1 MSKKV
6 STTVLRPSTG
16 RRVRKGDVL
25 GVWYSGILA
34 ADPSSRFD
42 SNFDFATATDTRSP
56 FTFEL
61 GAGQVIPG
69 WEQALS
75 NRRIGEV
82 IELYIPAE
90 LGYGTTGSP
99 PSIPG
104 NADLI
109 FTVELIA
116 AKPSNDES
124 FVFPRF
130 RDLGLNQTEVRKLI
144 EFRKSLVS
152 DSIVGES
159 PVNLLGY
166 DQENILTGKDFGEL
180 KADILLG
187 FAGNDQLKGGL
198 GADLLIGGQDAD
210 KYIYA
215 NITDAA
221 TPRNGL
227 TSRETILGF
236 NQAEGD
242 QIDLSEIA
250 GDGFDRITWINK
262 REFSGTSGE
271 LRFDAGLVSID
282 ANGDKRSDF
291 EIELT
296 GIERI
301 SKSAFIF

>member
-16 RRVRKGDVL
+16 KRVRKGDVL

-42 SNFDFATATDTRSP
+42 SNFDFATATETRSP

-69 WEQALS
+69 WDQALS

-82 IELYIPAE
+82 IEMNIPAK
-90 LGYGTTGSP
+90 LAYGKTGSP

-116 AKPSNDES
+116 AKPSDAES
-124 FVFPRF
+124 FVFPKF
-130 RDLGLNQTEVRKLI
+130 RDLGLNKSETRKLI
-144 EFRKSLVS
+144 QFRKALVT

-159 PVNLLGY
+159 PLNLLGY
-166 DQENILTGKDFGEL
+166 DLENILTGKDFGEL

-187 FAGNDQLKGGL
+187 FAGNDQLTGGL

-210 KYIYA
+210 KYIYT
-215 NITDAA
+215 NILDAA
-221 TPRNGL
+221 TPSNGL
-227 TSRETILGF
+227 VGRETILGF

-242 QIDLSEIA
+242 QIDLSEIV
-250 GDGFDRITWINK
+250 GDGFDRIAWINR
-262 REFSGTSGE
+262 REFSGTAGE
-271 LRFDAGLVSID
+271 LRFDAGLLSID
-282 ANGDKRSDF
+282 ADGDKKSDF
-291 EIELT
+291 EIDLSGVET
-296 GIERI
+296 I
-301 SKSAFIF
+301 SKSAFIL